1 MPHNTPIRRKDEMM
15 RRLVLI
21 TVLFAVPL
29 AACSRRQPPPEP
41 QPTMPDT
48 AGEGARRAAEL
59 ERMRQD
65 SIARANAG
73 TDADA
78 RRRAEEV
85 TARARAIL
93 EEVIHFDYDESA
105 LRPDAEMTLGRKV
118 PILRANPNVRLR
130 VIGHTD
136 ERGSLEYNLALG
148 MRRAS
153 SVRQYLAGF
162 GIDASR
168 LETTSMGEDRPV
180 SAGSNESAWAQNRRA
195 EFVITA
201 GGSPLTMPGS

>member
-1 MPHNTPIRRKDEMM
+1 MI

-21 TVLFAVPL
+21 AALFAVPL
-29 AACSRRQPPPEP
+29 AGCSRREPPQEP
-41 QPTMPDT
+41 QPTLPDT
-48 AGEGARRAAEL
+48 AGEGARRAAER

-65 SIARANAG
+65 SIARANASA
-73 TDADA
+73 DADA
-78 RRRAEEV
+78 RRRAEEM

-93 EEVIHFDYDESA
+93 EEVVRFDYDESA
-105 LRPDAEMTLGRKV
+105 LRPDAEAALGRKV
-118 PILRANPNVRLR
+118 PILRSNPNVRLR
-130 VIGHTD
+130 IVGHTD

-168 LETTSMGEDRPV
+168 FETTSMGEDSP
-180 SAGSNESAWAQNRRA
+180 AAQGSNESAWAQNRRA

-201 GGSPLTMPGS
+201 GGSPLTLPGS

>member
-1 MPHNTPIRRKDEMM
+1 MI

-21 TVLFAVPL
+21 TVLFALPL
-29 AACSRRQPPPEP
+29 AACSRREPPQQP
-41 QPTMPDT
+41 QPTLPDT
-48 AGEGARRAAEL
+48 AGDGARRAAEL

-65 SIARANAG
+65 SIARANAE

-85 TARARAIL
+85 AARARAIL
-93 EEVIHFDYDESA
+93 EEVVHFDYDEA
-105 LRPDAEMTLGRKV
+105 DLRADAEEALARKV
-118 PILRANPNVRLR
+118 PILRANPGVRIR
-130 VIGHTD
+130 IVGHTD

-153 SVRQYLAGF
+153 SVREYLAGF

-168 LETTSMGEDRPV
+168 LETTSMGEDSPV
-180 SAGSNESAWAQNRRA
+180 AQGNNESAWARNRRA

-201 GGSPLTMPGS
+201 GGSSLTMPGS

>member
-1 MPHNTPIRRKDEMM
+1 MI

-21 TVLFAVPL
+21 TVLAALPL
-29 AACSRRQPPPEP
+29 AACSRREPPVPP
-41 QPTMPDT
+41 QPTLPDT

-65 SIARANAG
+65 SIARARAAA
-73 TDADA
+73 DADA
-78 RRRAEEV
+78 ARRAGEV
-85 TARARAIL
+85 TARARAVL
-93 EEVIHFDYDESA
+93 EEVVRFDYDESN
-105 LRPDAEMTLGRKV
+105 LRADAEAALARKV

-130 VIGHTD
+130 IVGHTD

-148 MRRAS
+148 MRRAT
-153 SVRQYLAGF
+153 SVREYLAGF

-168 LETTSMGEDRPV
+168 FETTSMGEDSPV
-180 SAGSNESAWAQNRRA
+180 AAGANESAWAQNRRA